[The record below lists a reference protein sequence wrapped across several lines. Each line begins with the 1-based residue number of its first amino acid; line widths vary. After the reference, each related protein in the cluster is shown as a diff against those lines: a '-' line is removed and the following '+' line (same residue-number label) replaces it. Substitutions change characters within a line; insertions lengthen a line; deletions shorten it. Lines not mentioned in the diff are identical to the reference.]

1 MSKIDYHRSDRDIM
15 DNTKASKPPIL
26 LTVREVSDILRV
38 HQRTAYRLITGG
50 SIKAIKIGS
59 QWRVPEN
66 ALMEF
71 LESGFQAS
79 AEPGGKKGSRKPDQ
93 FKLPLE

>member
-1 MSKIDYHRSDRDIM
+1 MDIK
-15 DNTKASKPPIL
+15 DAPKPPNL
-26 LTVREVSDILRV
+26 FTVREVADFLRV

-66 ALMEF
+66 ALMEY
-71 LESGFQAS
+71 LESGLKAAAS
-79 AEPGGKKGSRKPDQ
+79 KNKKDAKPDQ
-93 FKLPLE
+93 FKLPLD